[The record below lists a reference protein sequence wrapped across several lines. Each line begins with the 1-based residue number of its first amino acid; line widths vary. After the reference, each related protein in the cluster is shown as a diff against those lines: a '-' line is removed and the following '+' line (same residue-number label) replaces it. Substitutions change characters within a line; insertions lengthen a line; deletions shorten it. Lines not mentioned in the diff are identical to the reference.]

1 MRKIIVCAAVWTAI
15 SVTGAQAAQALGQGS
30 ASCGKWTEN
39 QRDKFFAV
47 VDGVWLSGY
56 LSGYSVYTSDEIDL
70 HLPDQAAREGWMTDY
85 CKNHPLDQIYKAAD
99 QLILELIKRQSSQ
112 R

>member
-1 MRKIIVCAAVWTAI
+1 MRKIIIGVTLWIAI
-15 SVTGAQAAQALGQGS
+15 SVDAQAAQVLGQGT

-56 LSGYSVYTSDEIDL
+56 LSGYSVYSSDEMD
-70 HLPDQAAREGWMTDY
+70 LPDQAAREGWLSNY